1 MFYEEEYDYTP
12 IEKTEEPETIDTEY
26 REPAHDEGPQY
37 SQMNMNGGRQA
48 ENRQGTP
55 KWGGIIALALVLSV
69 FFGGLSGFLGYK
81 LADNKSG
88 TVVIQ
93 QPVPETPINQEMYYD
108 GIVDVVNRVSPA
120 VVSITVDKLV
130 EDTNSM
136 LQFDNPFEQFFNNDS
151 GINPFARQQP
161 QVRIEQAAG
170 SGVII
175 KNTWTDEQGFI
186 LTNNHVV
193 EDGQKIVVHLKDKRN
208 FEAQIV
214 ATDSLSD
221 LAVLKVKE
229 KNLPMAELGD
239 STKLKVGQPVVAIG
253 NPYRFENTVTTGVI
267 SALARN
273 IQVDKNRMLVGVVQ
287 TDAAINPGNS
297 GGPLVTLD
305 GKVIGIN
312 TVIIQGAQNLGFA
325 VSSNVAS
332 RVARDLIK
340 FGKVG
345 WPVLGI
351 RGVTLTDEIVAK
363 YGFKSKSGVYIAVV
377 EKGGAQEAGIQRGDI
392 VIAIDGKEVTDFEEM
407 LVEVRNHQV
416 GDIVKLKVN
425 RDGREMTFNVKLG
438 AAAE

>member
-1 MFYEEEYDYTP
+1 MLFEEEYNYTP
-12 IEKTEEPETIDTEY
+12 IEKTEEPETMDTEY
-26 REPAHDEGPQY
+26 KEPAHEEKPQY
-37 SQMNMNGGRQA
+37 SQMNGNDSRQTGKQ
-48 ENRQGTP
+48 NTP
-55 KWGGIIALALVLSV
+55 RWGGIIALALVFSV
-69 FFGGLSGFLGYK
+69 LFGGLSGFLGYR
-81 LADNKSG
+81 LADNKNS

-93 QPVPETPINQEMYYD
+93 QPVPETPINQQMFYD
-108 GIVDVVNRVSPA
+108 GVVDVVNRVSPA

-130 EDTNSM
+130 EDTSSI
-136 LQFDNPFEQFFNNDS
+136 LQFDNPFEQFFNNDNS
-151 GINPFARQQP
+151 VNPFARQQP
-161 QVRIEQAAG
+161 QVRVEQAAG

-193 EDGQKIVVHLKDKRN
+193 ENGQKIVVHLIDKRN

-221 LAVLKVKE
+221 LAILKVKE

-239 STKLKVGQPVVAIG
+239 SSKLKVGQPVVAIG
-253 NPYRFENTVTTGVI
+253 NPYKFENTVTTGVI

-273 IQVDKNRMLVGVVQ
+273 IQVDKSRMLVGVVQ

-305 GKVIGIN
+305 GKVVGIN
-312 TVIIQGAQNLGFA
+312 TVIIEGAQNLGFA

-332 RVARDLIK
+332 RVAKDLIK

-345 WPVLGI
+345 WPVLGV
-351 RGVTLTDEIVAK
+351 RGATLTQDLASQLGLK
-363 YGFKSKSGVYIAVV
+363 YASGAYIAVV

-392 VIAIDGKEVTDFEEM
+392 ITAIDGKEVADFEGL

-416 GDIVKLKVN
+416 GDVVKMKVS

>member
-1 MFYEEEYDYTP
+1 MLFEEEYNYTP
-12 IEKTEEPETIDTEY
+12 IEKTEEPETVDAEY
-26 REPAHDEGPQY
+26 KEPAHEERPQY
-37 SQMNMNGGRQA
+37 SQMNINGGRQA
-48 ENRQGTP
+48 SKQNTP
-55 KWGGIIALALVLSV
+55 RWGGIIALALVFSV
-69 FFGGLSGFLGYK
+69 LFGGLSGFLGYR

-93 QPVPETPINQEMYYD
+93 QPVPETPINQQMFYD
-108 GIVDVVNRVSPA
+108 GVVDVVNKVSPA

-130 EDTNSM
+130 EDTSSI
-136 LQFDNPFEQFFNNDS
+136 LQFDNPFEQFFNNDNS
-151 GINPFARQQP
+151 TNPFARQQP
-161 QVRIEQAAG
+161 QVRVEQAAG

-175 KNTWTDEQGFI
+175 KNIWTDEQGFI

-193 EDGQKIVVHLKDKRN
+193 ENGQKIVVHLIDKRN

-221 LAVLKVKE
+221 LAILKVKE

-239 STKLKVGQPVVAIG
+239 SSKLKVGQPVVAIG
-253 NPYRFENTVTTGVI
+253 NPYKFENTVTTGVI

-273 IQVDKNRMLVGVVQ
+273 IQVDKSRMLVGVVQ

-305 GKVIGIN
+305 GKVVGIN
-312 TVIIQGAQNLGFA
+312 TVIIEGAQNLGFA

-332 RVARDLIK
+332 RVAKDLIK

-345 WPVLGI
+345 WPVLGV
-351 RGVTLTDEIVAK
+351 RGATLTQDLSSQLGLK
-363 YGFKSKSGVYIAVV
+363 YSSGAYIAVV

-392 VIAIDGKEVTDFEEM
+392 VTAIDGKEVADFEGL

-416 GDIVKLKVN
+416 GDVVKIRVS

>member
-1 MFYEEEYDYTP
+1 MLFEEEYNYTP
-12 IEKTEEPETIDTEY
+12 IEKTEEPETVDAEY
-26 REPAHDEGPQY
+26 KEPAHEEGPQY
-37 SQMNMNGGRQA
+37 SQMNINGGRQA
-48 ENRQGTP
+48 SKQNTP
-55 KWGGIIALALVLSV
+55 RWGGIIALALVFSV
-69 FFGGLSGFLGYK
+69 LFGGLSGFLGYR

-93 QPVPETPINQEMYYD
+93 QPVPETPINQQMFYD
-108 GIVDVVNRVSPA
+108 GVVDVVNKVSPA

-130 EDTNSM
+130 EDTSSI
-136 LQFDNPFEQFFNNDS
+136 LQFDNPFEQFFNNDNS
-151 GINPFARQQP
+151 VNPFARQQP
-161 QVRIEQAAG
+161 QVRVEQAAG

-193 EDGQKIVVHLKDKRN
+193 ENGQKIVVHLIDKRN

-221 LAVLKVKE
+221 LAILKVKE

-239 STKLKVGQPVVAIG
+239 SSKLKVGQPVVAIG
-253 NPYRFENTVTTGVI
+253 NPYKFENTVTTGVI

-273 IQVDKNRMLVGVVQ
+273 IQVDKSRMLVGVVQ

-305 GKVIGIN
+305 GKVVGIN
-312 TVIIQGAQNLGFA
+312 TVIIEGAQNLGFA

-332 RVARDLIK
+332 RVAKDLIK

-345 WPVLGI
+345 WPVLGV
-351 RGVTLTDEIVAK
+351 RGATLTQDLSSQLGLK
-363 YGFKSKSGVYIAVV
+363 YASGAYIAVV

-392 VIAIDGKEVTDFEEM
+392 VTAIDGKEVTDFEGL

-416 GDIVKLKVN
+416 GDVVKIRVS

>member
-1 MFYEEEYDYTP
+1 MLFEEEYNYTP
-12 IEKTEEPETIDTEY
+12 IEKTEEPETVDAEY
-26 REPAHDEGPQY
+26 KEPAHEERPQY
-37 SQMNMNGGRQA
+37 SQMNINGGRQA
-48 ENRQGTP
+48 SKQNTP
-55 KWGGIIALALVLSV
+55 RWGGIIALALVFSV
-69 FFGGLSGFLGYK
+69 LFGGLSGFLGYR

-93 QPVPETPINQEMYYD
+93 QPVPETPINQQMFYD
-108 GIVDVVNRVSPA
+108 GVVDVVNKVSPA

-130 EDTNSM
+130 EDTSSI
-136 LQFDNPFEQFFNNDS
+136 LQFDNPFEQFFNNDNS
-151 GINPFARQQP
+151 TNPFARQQP
-161 QVRIEQAAG
+161 QVRVEQAAG

-175 KNTWTDEQGFI
+175 KNIWTDEQGFI

-193 EDGQKIVVHLKDKRN
+193 ENGQKIVVHLIDKRN

-221 LAVLKVKE
+221 LAILKVKE

-239 STKLKVGQPVVAIG
+239 SSKLKVGQPVVAIG
-253 NPYRFENTVTTGVI
+253 NPYKFENTVTTGVI

-273 IQVDKNRMLVGVVQ
+273 IQVDKSRMLVGVVQ

-305 GKVIGIN
+305 GKVVGIN
-312 TVIIQGAQNLGFA
+312 TVIIEGAQNLGFA

-332 RVARDLIK
+332 RVAKDLIK

-345 WPVLGI
+345 WPVLGV
-351 RGVTLTDEIVAK
+351 RGATLTQDLSSQLGLK
-363 YGFKSKSGVYIAVV
+363 YSSGAYIAVV

-392 VIAIDGKEVTDFEEM
+392 VTA
-407 LVEVRNHQV
+407 
-416 GDIVKLKVN
+416 
-425 RDGREMTFNVKLG
+425 
-438 AAAE
+438 

>member
-1 MFYEEEYDYTP
+1 MVFEEEYNYTP
-12 IEKTEEPETIDTEY
+12 IEKTEEPETVDAEY
-26 REPAHDEGPQY
+26 KEPAHEERPQY
-37 SQMNMNGGRQA
+37 SQMNINGGRQA
-48 ENRQGTP
+48 SKQNTP
-55 KWGGIIALALVLSV
+55 RWGGIIALALVFSV
-69 FFGGLSGFLGYK
+69 LFGGLSGFLGYR

-93 QPVPETPINQEMYYD
+93 QPVPETPINQQMFYD
-108 GIVDVVNRVSPA
+108 GVVDVVNKVSPA

-130 EDTNSM
+130 EDTSSI
-136 LQFDNPFEQFFNNDS
+136 LQFDNPFEQFFNNDNS
-151 GINPFARQQP
+151 TNPFARQQP
-161 QVRIEQAAG
+161 QVRVEQAAG

-175 KNTWTDEQGFI
+175 KNIWTDEQGFI

-193 EDGQKIVVHLKDKRN
+193 ENGQKIVVHLIDKRN

-221 LAVLKVKE
+221 LAILKVKE

-239 STKLKVGQPVVAIG
+239 SSKLKVGQPVVAIG
-253 NPYRFENTVTTGVI
+253 NPYKFENTVTTGVI

-273 IQVDKNRMLVGVVQ
+273 IQVDKSRMLVGVVQ

-305 GKVIGIN
+305 GKVVGIN
-312 TVIIQGAQNLGFA
+312 TVIIEGAQNLGFA

-332 RVARDLIK
+332 RVAKDLIK

-345 WPVLGI
+345 WPVLGV
-351 RGVTLTDEIVAK
+351 RGATLTQDLSSQLGLK
-363 YGFKSKSGVYIAVV
+363 YSSGAYIAVV

-392 VIAIDGKEVTDFEEM
+392 VTAIDGKEVADFEGL

-416 GDIVKLKVN
+416 GDVVKIRVS

>member
-1 MFYEEEYDYTP
+1 
-12 IEKTEEPETIDTEY
+12 
-26 REPAHDEGPQY
+26 
-37 SQMNMNGGRQA
+37 
-48 ENRQGTP
+48 
-55 KWGGIIALALVLSV
+55 
-69 FFGGLSGFLGYK
+69 
-81 LADNKSG
+81 
-88 TVVIQ
+88 
-93 QPVPETPINQEMYYD
+93 VPETPINQQMFYD
-108 GIVDVVNRVSPA
+108 GVVDVVNRVSPA

-130 EDTNSM
+130 EDTSSI
-136 LQFDNPFEQFFNNDS
+136 LQFDNPFEQFFNNDNS
-151 GINPFARQQP
+151 VNPFARQQP
-161 QVRIEQAAG
+161 QVRVEQAAG

-193 EDGQKIVVHLKDKRN
+193 ENGQKIVVHLIDKRN

-221 LAVLKVKE
+221 LAILKVKE

-239 STKLKVGQPVVAIG
+239 SSKLKVGQPVVAIG
-253 NPYRFENTVTTGVI
+253 NPYKFENTVTTGVI

-273 IQVDKNRMLVGVVQ
+273 IQVDKSRMLVGVVQ

-305 GKVIGIN
+305 GKVVGIN
-312 TVIIQGAQNLGFA
+312 TVIIEGAQNLGFA

-332 RVARDLIK
+332 RVAKDLIK

-345 WPVLGI
+345 WPVLGV
-351 RGVTLTDEIVAK
+351 RGATLTQDLASQLGLK
-363 YGFKSKSGVYIAVV
+363 YASGAYIAVV

-392 VIAIDGKEVTDFEEM
+392 ITAIDGKEVADFEGL

-416 GDIVKLKVN
+416 GDVVKMKVS

>member
-1 MFYEEEYDYTP
+1 
-12 IEKTEEPETIDTEY
+12 
-26 REPAHDEGPQY
+26 
-37 SQMNMNGGRQA
+37 
-48 ENRQGTP
+48 
-55 KWGGIIALALVLSV
+55 VL
-69 FFGGLSGFLGYK
+69 FGGLSGFLGYR

-93 QPVPETPINQEMYYD
+93 QPVPETPINQQMFYD
-108 GIVDVVNRVSPA
+108 GVVDVVNKVSPA

-130 EDTNSM
+130 EDTSSI
-136 LQFDNPFEQFFNNDS
+136 LQFDNPFEQFFNNDNS
-151 GINPFARQQP
+151 TNPFARQQP
-161 QVRIEQAAG
+161 QVRVEQAAG

-175 KNTWTDEQGFI
+175 KNIWTDEQGFI

-193 EDGQKIVVHLKDKRN
+193 ENGQKIVVHLIDKRN

-221 LAVLKVKE
+221 LAILKVKE

-239 STKLKVGQPVVAIG
+239 SSKLKVGQPVVAIG
-253 NPYRFENTVTTGVI
+253 NPYKFENTVTTGVI

-273 IQVDKNRMLVGVVQ
+273 IQVDKSRMLVGVVQ

-305 GKVIGIN
+305 GKVVGIN
-312 TVIIQGAQNLGFA
+312 TVIIEGAQNLGFA

-332 RVARDLIK
+332 RVAKDLIK

-345 WPVLGI
+345 WPVLGV
-351 RGVTLTDEIVAK
+351 RGATLTQDLSSQLGLK
-363 YGFKSKSGVYIAVV
+363 YSSGAYIAVV

-392 VIAIDGKEVTDFEEM
+392 VTAIDGKEVADFEGL

-416 GDIVKLKVN
+416 GDVVKIRVS